1 MFGEKHSKTAD
12 SYSKVGLAQ
21 HALEE
26 YTSALE
32 SETNRVKTFFSV
44 CKSPSRVVFQYI

>member
-44 CKSPSRVVFQYI
+44 YKSPSRVVFQYI